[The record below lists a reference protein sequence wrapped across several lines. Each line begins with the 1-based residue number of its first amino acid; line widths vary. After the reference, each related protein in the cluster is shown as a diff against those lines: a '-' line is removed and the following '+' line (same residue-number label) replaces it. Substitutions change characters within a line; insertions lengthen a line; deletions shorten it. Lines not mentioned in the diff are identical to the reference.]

1 LAGHLLRKGVEMD
14 LPTKCKGDFILY
26 LFPAGW
32 YRNCTS
38 HSKIWYVG
46 FD

>member
-1 LAGHLLRKGVEMD
+1 MD
-14 LPTKCKGDFILY
+14 LPTKCKGDFSLY

-46 FD
+46 FDQLFYVYRSHI